1 MSDAFALMSSVPYF
15 PELLRAPGYLL
26 ALGSIAYLIMAI
38 HAVVRFPGGR
48 RQAKRSGSF
57 HPPVTVLVPA
67 HGLQPGLY
75 RCLRSICNQRYPV
88 FQVVFGLHTPDDA
101 ARPVIEQVIAEFPQH
116 DLQLVIDNRMI
127 GANPKNCN
135 LANIY
140 PAAKHDVI
148 VMVDSDVRVEP
159 DFLAG
164 VVAPLADASVGGVTC
179 LYKAAAE
186 PNFPSVLGALAI
198 NDWFVPSALV
208 DLGMR
213 EIDICY
219 GAAIAVTRTALN
231 VIGGFEAMASAVA
244 QDFVFGQRLTRHGF
258 RIALADNVVE
268 TVMAEP
274 SLGSLFRHELRWN
287 RAVRACRPR
296 DHLLSVVMQSLPL
309 SALLLLLPGLSVQAW
324 VPLGAMIGLRI
335 ALHYVVRRRI
345 AISDLAR
352 PWLVPVRECASFG
365 VWAASF
371 LTRRVRWGAR
381 TLVVGNNYN
390 DMSMVKDDR
399 T

>member
-1 MSDAFALMSSVPYF
+1 MSSFPYF
-15 PELLRAPGYLL
+15 SELLRVPGYLL
-26 ALGSIAYLIMAI
+26 ALAAIAYLIMAI
-38 HAVVRFPGGR
+38 RAVVRFPGG
-48 RQAKRSGSF
+48 KRHAEKNGSF
-57 HPPVTVLVPA
+57 RPPVTVLVPA

-75 RCLRSICNQRYPV
+75 RCLRSICDQRYPV

-101 ARPVIEQVIAEFPQH
+101 ARPVIERLIGEFPQR
-116 DLQLVIDNRMI
+116 DLQLVIDSRMI

-140 PAAKHDVI
+140 PVAKHDAI

-164 VVAPLADASVGGVTC
+164 VVAPLADPSVGGVTC
-179 LYKAAAE
+179 LYTAAAE
-186 PNFPSVLGALAI
+186 PNFPSVLGTLAI

-244 QDFVFGQRLTRHGF
+244 QDFVFGQRLTQYGF

-274 SLGSLFRHELRWN
+274 SLGTLFRHELRWN

-309 SALLLLLPGLSVQAW
+309 TAALLLLPGPSTWAW
-324 VPLGAMIGLRI
+324 ATLGTMVGLRI
-335 ALHYVVRRRI
+335 ALHYAVRSRI
-345 AISDLAR
+345 PISGPAQ

-365 VWAASF
+365 VWAVSF

-381 TLVVGNNYN
+381 TLVVGNDYN
-390 DMSMVKDDR
+390 NMSMIKDDR